1 MPGENKSMHLSL
13 QHSSLH
19 LCSPLAGIQGQW
31 LERVTGMCFCLL
43 FRAPCCWNWWVFFHS
58 LKRTFYW
65 LYILKM
71 WSEPKSSWECGEKK
85 EWGNLRPPK
94 CRMIENGIWG
104 WGVADNS
111 GRVSMLG
118 APCTHRKLMAA
129 LWDTSP
135 GQRGTS
141 QRPLSALGWS
151 RTCTVTLQGLCIAG
165 VGRSTAPAQADGCRR
180 GDIQANIP
188 QPICDDLHAFCFA
201 ERQAE
206 ELGEYH
212 SPSLVRDFLVRDFHF
227 LIWVLHLWPSFVF
240 FFWERKRWQMLNSF
254 QKHCFPWL
262 CMCFY
267 VTFRNPSIPRKNCFH
282 FTKYK
287 QRVSICVRPDKGI
300 IFIGMGEAIPC
311 N

>member
-94 CRMIENGIWG
+94 CKMIENGIWG

-118 APCTHRKLMAA
+118 APCTHRKLMAV

-135 GQRGTS
+135 GQGGTS
-141 QRPLSALGWS
+141 QGPLSALGWS

-165 VGRSTAPAQADGCRR
+165 VGRSTASCTGRWLQ
-180 GDIQANIP
+180 
-188 QPICDDLHAFCFA
+188 
-201 ERQAE
+201 ERW
-206 ELGEYH
+206 Y
-212 SPSLVRDFLVRDFHF
+212 PSRHPTT
-227 LIWVLHLWPSFVF
+227 HLWWFTCILFCRETSWGAWWVSFSF
-240 FFWERKRWQMLNSF
+240 LSKRLPGKRLSF
-254 QKHCFPWL
+254 SHLSVAF
-262 CMCFY
+262 M
-267 VTFRNPSIPRKNCFH
+267 
-282 FTKYK
+282 
-287 QRVSICVRPDKGI
+287 
-300 IFIGMGEAIPC
+300 A
-311 N
+311 